1 MKTGTIFVLV
11 AFIVRGLEV
20 AYTARPTFGA
30 ICMNECSGD
39 WDCEEGKECVEV
51 GCARICA
58 PQTNKGHCEIRCWKN
73 WNCGARKWC
82 TQKGCRKVCHGSSR
96 GDCVQECRG
105 PWDCAVGSWCVN
117 NGCSRVC
124 IPLGNSAEQRPGTCP
139 QLAPGVI
146 GACVEMCSGD
156 ESCPLG
162 QKCCSH
168 GCGHSCQRAVRAEE
182 DFTMRL
188 DDN

>member
-51 GCARICA
+51 GCARICT
-58 PQTNKGHCEIRCWKN
+58 PQTNK
-73 WNCGARKWC
+73 
-82 TQKGCRKVCHGSSR
+82 
-96 GDCVQECRG
+96 DCVQECRG

-124 IPLGNSAEQRPGTCP
+124 IPLGNPAEQRPGTCP

-182 DFTMRL
+182 DFTIRL

>member
-51 GCARICA
+51 GCARICT

-96 GDCVQECRG
+96 G
-105 PWDCAVGSWCVN
+105 
-117 NGCSRVC
+117 
-124 IPLGNSAEQRPGTCP
+124 AEQRPGTCP

-182 DFTMRL
+182 DFTIRL

>member
-58 PQTNKGHCEIRCWKN
+58 PQTNK
-73 WNCGARKWC
+73 
-82 TQKGCRKVCHGSSR
+82 
-96 GDCVQECRG
+96 DCVQECRG

>member
-30 ICMNECSGD
+30 ICVNECSGD
-39 WDCEEGKECVEV
+39 WDCEGGKECVEV

-58 PQTNKGHCEIRCWKN
+58 PQTKK
-73 WNCGARKWC
+73 
-82 TQKGCRKVCHGSSR
+82 
-96 GDCVQECRG
+96 DCVEECRG
-105 PWDCAVGSWCVN
+105 PWDCAVGSWCVK
-117 NGCSRVC
+117 NGCGHVC
-124 IPLGNSAEQRPGTCP
+124 IPLGNPAEERPGSCP
-139 QLAPGVI
+139 QLAPGLI
-146 GACVEMCSGD
+146 GTCVEMCSGD

-168 GCGHSCQRAVRAEE
+168 GCGHSCQPAV
-182 DFTMRL
+182 
-188 DDN
+188 